1 MGTTSVYRAK
11 NNIYLNLT
19 NRCSSDCSFCLA
31 RFAGSVYGSDLR
43 LESEPE
49 VPDVLRDLEYEFLEG
64 PADEVVFCG
73 LGEPTLRLDAV
84 LQITEWLHLRRIRSR
99 LNTNG
104 QGALINPEVD
114 VAARL
119 ARAGLDAVSISL
131 VAHNSEVYN
140 QICRPIFSKAF
151 RAVIGFAEACISER
165 IEVTLSVVDLP
176 EVDTEACRS
185 MAARMGAAFR
195 VRPLITAGSQEVSA

>member
-31 RFAGSVYGSDLR
+31 RFAGTVYGSDLR

-104 QGALINPEVD
+104 QAALINPEVD

-151 RAVIGFAEACISER
+151 RAVIGFAEDCIR
-165 IEVTLSVVDLP
+165 AGIEVTLSVVDLP
-176 EVDTEACRS
+176 GVDIEACRS
-185 MAARMGAAFR
+185 IAARMGAAFR